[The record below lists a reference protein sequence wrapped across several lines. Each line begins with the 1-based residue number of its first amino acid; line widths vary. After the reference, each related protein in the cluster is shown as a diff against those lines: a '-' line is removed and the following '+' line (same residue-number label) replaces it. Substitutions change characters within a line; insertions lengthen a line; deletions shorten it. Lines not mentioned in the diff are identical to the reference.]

1 MIRCHTARALMAE
14 ALYDEL
20 PVGRRRKFEIHLTV
34 CAECA
39 REFEGL
45 SATLKVM
52 DTLEPATAPPGY
64 WAGFW
69 NRLLPRLEPAAVGA
83 GVKDWLER
91 LRLPVAPGAPAWAPL
106 AAALML
112 VITGVFIGRALY
124 LDRIVISS
132 PTNQVATVMD
142 PAALAEFNQLFTRYL
157 AGSKVAL
164 LGLDNFDRE
173 EDLDI
178 IDFPS
183 QRRIYREI
191 IHRGRDL
198 RQHQAAAYD
207 PRLLKLILEIER
219 LMLPLANSD
228 SDDLVWSLQLAREG
242 IQENSVLLK
251 ITLTELGRQPMDRP
265 VERPAPAAKKS
276 AILI

>member
-1 MIRCHTARALMAE
+1 MIRCRTARAMMVE
-14 ALYDEL
+14 ALYEEL
-20 PVGRRRKFEIHLTV
+20 PVGRRRKFEVHLAT
-34 CAECA
+34 CDECA
-39 REFEGL
+39 REFERL
-45 SATLKVM
+45 AATLKVM

-69 NRLLPRLEPAAVGA
+69 HRLLPSLEPAAVSA
-83 GVKDWLER
+83 RVKDWLER
-91 LRLPVAPGAPAWAPL
+91 FRLPIVPGAPVWAPL

-112 VITGVFIGRALY
+112 VVTGVFIGRALY
-124 LDRIVISS
+124 LDRIIISAPAS
-132 PTNQVATVMD
+132 QVATVMD
-142 PAALAEFNQLFTRYL
+142 PVALAEFNQMFTRYL

-164 LGLDNFDRE
+164 LGLDNFDLE

-178 IDFPS
+178 IDFPG

-207 PRLLKLILEIER
+207 PRLLMLILEIER
-219 LMLPLANSD
+219 LMLPLANGD
-228 SDDLVWSLQLAREG
+228 REDLVWSLQLAREG

-251 ITLTELGRQPMDRP
+251 ITLTELGRQAPDIQ
-265 VERPAPAAKKS
+265 EDRPAPAAKKS
-276 AILI
+276 ALLI

>member
-1 MIRCHTARALMAE
+1 MIRCPTARALMAE
-14 ALYDEL
+14 ALYGEL
-20 PVGRRRKFEIHLTV
+20 SVGHRRKFEVHLAA

-45 SATLKVM
+45 AATLKVM
-52 DTLEPATAPPGY
+52 DTLEPAAPPPGY

-69 NRLLPRLEPAAVGA
+69 QRLLPRLEPAAVGA

-91 LRLPVAPGAPAWAPL
+91 FRLPVVPGAPAWAPL

-112 VITGVFIGRALY
+112 VITGIFIGRALY
-124 LDRIVISS
+124 LNRIVISA
-132 PTNQVATVMD
+132 PAGQVATVMD

-164 LGLDNFDRE
+164 LGLDNFDLE

-178 IDFPS
+178 IDFPQ

-198 RQHQAAAYD
+198 QQHQAAAYD
-207 PRLLKLILEIER
+207 PRLLMLVLEIER

-228 SDDLVWSLQLAREG
+228 REDLVWSLQLARDG

-251 ITLTELGRQPMDRP
+251 ITLTELERQAPGTA
-265 VERPAPAAKKS
+265 VERPAPAPKKS
-276 AILI
+276 SILI